1 MTDTMISEANQITI
15 KAYVWNEGET
25 PTELTWDGT
34 DLFDRIQHDLTEKLE
49 TKEFGKL
56 VKTYTHTV
64 FVPGGAESALDGELI
79 LLYRAF
85 TDPYRGRQICSGM
98 DEADL
103 NKLFE
108 ETKRLCAQKVFSA
121 VELYKLKETRPVD
134 YASYHT
140 VRVHLPEID
149 SYEIDFD
156 GVEAGQMMETRTI
169 VDKDFDGR
177 RGWTLQTVW
186 FDGRPVM
193 VVNSSGRDGDEYH
206 ERWITDVV
214 QFSKLLTWLQRFIP
228 RTEITGYVNLEA
240 VIPAMTEFYGS
251 SIHDFYDV
259 ENQTLKK

>member
-1 MTDTMISEANQITI
+1 MISEAHRVTI

-25 PTELTWDGT
+25 PTELKWEGP
-34 DLFDRIQHDLTEKLE
+34 DLFDRIQHDLTEQLE

-56 VKTYTHTV
+56 VKSYA
-64 FVPGGAESALDGELI
+64 GGNGLLPAELI

-85 TDPYRGRQICSGM
+85 TDPYRGRQIVSGL

-108 ETKRLCAQKVFSA
+108 ETKALCAQKVFSP
-121 VELYKLKETRPVD
+121 VELYRLKPTRPVD

-149 SYEIDFD
+149 SYELDFD
-156 GVEAGQMMETRTI
+156 GVEAGQRMETRTI
-169 VDKDFDGR
+169 VDHDYDGR

-186 FDGRPVM
+186 FDGKPVM
-193 VVNSSGRDGDEYH
+193 VINSSGRDGDEYH
-206 ERWITDVV
+206 ERWITDVPLFG
-214 QFSKLLTWLQRFIP
+214 QLLSWLHTFIP
-228 RTEITGYVNLEA
+228 RTEITGYVNPETVL
-240 VIPAMTEFYGS
+240 PAMTEFYGH
-251 SIHDFYDV
+251 SIHDYYDV

>member
-1 MTDTMISEANQITI
+1 MSASTATMFEI
-15 KAYVWNEGET
+15 KAYVWNEGEE
-25 PTELTWDGT
+25 PTELKWDGP
-34 DLFDRIQHDLTEKLE
+34 DLFDRIQHDLTEQLE

-56 VKTYTHTV
+56 VKTYYPTK
-64 FVPGGAESALDGELI
+64 DELI

-108 ETKRLCAQKVFSA
+108 ETKARCAQKVFSA
-121 VELYKLKETRPVD
+121 VELYNLEPTRPVD

-140 VRVHLPEID
+140 VRIHLPEID
-149 SYEIDFD
+149 SYELDFD
-156 GVEAGQMMETRTI
+156 GVEAGQKMETRTI

-186 FDGRPVM
+186 FESSPVM

-206 ERWITDVV
+206 ERWITDVI

-240 VIPAMTEFYGS
+240 VIPAMTEFYS
-251 SIHDFYDV
+251 HSIHDFYDV

>member
-1 MTDTMISEANQITI
+1 MSASQANVVTI
-15 KAYVWNEGET
+15 KAHVWNEGET
-25 PTELTWDGT
+25 PTELTWEGP
-34 DLFDRIQHDLTEKLE
+34 DLFDRIQHDLMEQLE

-56 VKTYTHTV
+56 VKSYS
-64 FVPGGAESALDGELI
+64 GGNGLLPGELI
-79 LLYRAF
+79 LVYRAF
-85 TDPYRGRQICSGM
+85 TDPYRGRQIVSGL
-98 DEADL
+98 DETEL
-103 NKLFE
+103 NKSFE
-108 ETKRLCAQKVFSA
+108 EHKQLCAQKVFSA
-121 VELYKLKETRPVD
+121 VELYNLEPTRPVD

-156 GVEAGQMMETRTI
+156 GVEAGRKMETRTI

-186 FDGRPVM
+186 FEGSPVM

-206 ERWITDVV
+206 ERWITDVA
-214 QFSKLLTWLQRFIP
+214 QFGKLLTWLQRFIP

-240 VIPAMTEFYGS
+240 VIPAMTEFYGH

-259 ENQTLKK
+259 EKKVAKE

>member
-1 MTDTMISEANQITI
+1 MSISEANQITI

-25 PTELTWDGT
+25 PTELKWDGP
-34 DLFDRIQHDLTEKLE
+34 DLFDRIQHDLTEQLE

-56 VKTYTHTV
+56 VKTWYKTE
-64 FVPGGAESALDGELI
+64 FVPGGAESAVSDELI

-98 DEADL
+98 DENDL
-103 NKLFE
+103 SKLFE
-108 ETKRLCAQKVFSA
+108 ETKARCAAKVFA
-121 VELYKLKETRPVD
+121 PVELYKLASTRPVD

-149 SYEIDFD
+149 SYELDFD
-156 GVEAGQMMETRTI
+156 GVEAEQMMETRTI

-206 ERWITDVV
+206 ERWITDVE
-214 QFSKLLTWLQRFIP
+214 QFGRLLTWLHKFIP

-240 VIPAMTEFYGS
+240 VIPAMTEFYS
-251 SIHDFYDV
+251 HSIHDFYDV
-259 ENQTLKK
+259 ENKSLKK